1 MKLQL
6 ENQLFVVGIA
16 ILAENLQLL
25 ETFFSHLPKQL
36 NIAFIIVVQNQSANF
51 PSQLVQLLEGKTSL
65 TVHKIEDGMKINPWT
80 VYIVPEGKY
89 LHLKTQTLHLLD
101 LPLESDTPINY
112 FFNSLAQE
120 WGKHALAILISGNDN
135 DGQEGLTAIRDAHG
149 VALVKSPETD
159 QFTSMSTKAIF
170 SELIEEIF
178 SPVELA
184 QLIYHIVE
192 WEENPLL
199 SREDRESPLIPSEEL
214 QEILSILYKL
224 KEVDFSYY
232 KTSTITRRI
241 IHRCSLLRSGK
252 LENYIHYLKNSE
264 EEQKILYQ
272 DLLIGATSFFRDPPA
287 WEYLRT
293 EILPELVK
301 KAQQEE
307 KQLRIW
313 VSACATGE
321 EAYSMAILLNEAIR
335 ETGKSLN
342 VKIFATDIDTNA
354 LETAARGIY
363 PESIAKY
370 ISQEY
375 LERYF
380 NHEVGSYQV
389 KRSLREMLIFAPHD
403 LTKNPG
409 FSRMNLV
416 SCRNVLI
423 YMQPELQQRVL
434 RLLHFSLS
442 SQGVLLLGNTE
453 SVRELEEEF
462 IALKSCLK
470 VYRKRRDVQLSLTH
484 LAQKAVTLPTIYY
497 SIQTK
502 LNRSRLDKMLTEVF
516 QVGFGERKITALLVN
531 VDNRLLNVFY
541 NEADLL
547 QIPIG
552 EANLEI
558 TDIILPELK
567 LPLDTALHRAKRDK
581 LTVLYTGIKLY
592 RNDREENITLRVGY
606 NSNAPSLEE
615 YLIVFLEIETP
626 PTLSLLNDRQ
636 KKVYEVAPEVAQQII
651 ELEYELQQTRE
662 NLQAA
667 VEELETINE
676 EQQATNEELLASN
689 EELQSTNE
697 ELQSTN
703 EELFTINSQYQAKIE
718 ELTHL
723 SEDIDNLLRS
733 IDIGVVFLDK
743 NLKIRKFTPP
753 ATQAINIRGTDI
765 NRPIYHFT
773 HNLDCPDFIPI
784 IQQALNN
791 QKLIEREVTLSA
803 TGENLLLRIHPYIRE
818 DDINDGI
825 VITLVN
831 INELQKTKTQL
842 THTNNVLESLY
853 ESSPAGLFLLD
864 QELRFLRINS
874 IFAEIN
880 NLNVSENIGKT
891 FSEVLPY
898 LAYQL
903 NPLFHKILETGE
915 IIKNIEI
922 NAPHPTNLET
932 VAWWLSSYYPVDL
945 ENGQKGIGGVITEI
959 TQLKQIQEQLLES
972 QKLAEAANK
981 TKSDFFKQMTHELR
995 TPLNIILGFTQLLAH
1010 GDNLDDHQREQLDL
1024 IYKSGNNLLE
1034 LVEEVLDFSKLEA
1047 NRIELK
1053 LSLFD
1058 FQTFITELIEMFRPS
1073 AENKGLNL
1081 LLELDER
1088 VPQYIYGDRQ
1098 KLRQVLINFLSNA
1111 IKFTD
1116 VGHVKLSVRVAQISE
1131 SNDTENDAE
1140 VNSVDLTTNLEFEI
1154 EDTGKGMTQQDLEKI
1169 FEAFV
1174 QGTAGRYSQTGTGLG
1189 LSISQGFVELMGGDI
1204 QIQSNPASGTTFSFS
1219 IMVNY
1224 AADATHAK
1232 LPVVQQILGLAPEQP
1247 EYRILVVD
1255 DLQENRKLLLMMLRP
1270 LGFRVF
1276 EAANGEEAIYQ
1287 WEQHQPQLICMDLR
1301 MPGMNGFEA
1310 IEQIKFTSEGQD
1322 TMIIALSA
1330 SGAFSDDQ
1338 HSFLEANCCNI
1349 LSKPVEEDVLL
1360 KSIAECIGVKYIYS
1374 SCNITPTP
1382 ATDTSEISNLSKDT
1396 LSDMSMS
1403 SEFRSRLHTAAL
1415 SCSSE
1420 EVLSLLEQIPEEHQQ
1435 LTDAL
1440 MELADEFR
1448 FDLIAELMEEE

>member
-16 ILAENLQLL
+16 IFAENIQLL

-36 NIAFIIVVQNQSANF
+36 NIAFIIVVQNQSTNF

-65 TVHKIEDGMKINPWT
+65 TVHTIEDGMKMNPWT
-80 VYIVPEGKY
+80 IYIVPEGKY
-89 LHLKTQTLHLLD
+89 LQLETQTLNLLD
-101 LPLESDTPINY
+101 LLLKSDTPINY
-112 FFNSLAQE
+112 FFKSLAQE
-120 WGKHALAILISGNDN
+120 WGKHALAILIPGSSS
-135 DGQEGLTAIRDAHG
+135 DGQEGLAAIRDANG

-159 QFTSMSTKAIF
+159 QFTSMSTNAI
-170 SELIEEIF
+170 SPELIEEIL

-192 WEENPLL
+192 WEENPLF
-199 SREDRESPLIPSEEL
+199 SRDDRESPLIPSEEL
-214 QEILSILYKL
+214 QEILSILYKY

-241 IHRCSLLRSGK
+241 IHRCTLVRSGK

-301 KAQQEE
+301 KVQQEE

-313 VSACATGE
+313 VCACATGE

-380 NHEVGSYQV
+380 HHEVGSYQV

-442 SQGVLLLGNTE
+442 SQGILFLGNTE

-462 IALKSCLK
+462 IVLKSCFK

-484 LAQKAVTLPTIYY
+484 LAPKAVTMPTIYY

-581 LTVLYTGIKLY
+581 LTVLYTGIKFY

-606 NSNAPSLEE
+606 NCNAPSLEE

-626 PTLSLLNDRQ
+626 PTVSLLNDRQ
-636 KKVYEVAPEVAQQII
+636 KKVYEVAPEVAQQIT

-773 HNLDCPDFIPI
+773 HNLDCPDFIAI
-784 IQQALNN
+784 IQQALSN

-831 INELQKTKTQL
+831 INELQKTKTLL
-842 THTNNVLESLY
+842 TRTNNVLESLY

-864 QELRFLRINS
+864 QELRFLRINP

-880 NLNVSENIGKT
+880 NLNVSENIGKI

-898 LAYQL
+898 LADQL
-903 NPLFHKILETGE
+903 NPLFHEILETGE
-915 IIKNIEI
+915 IIRNIEI
-922 NAPHPTNLET
+922 NAPHPTNIET
-932 VAWWLSSYYPVDL
+932 VGWWLSSYYPVEL
-945 ENGQKGIGGVITEI
+945 ENGKQGIGGVITEI
-959 TQLKQIQEQLLES
+959 TQLKQTQQQLLES

-995 TPLNIILGFTQLLAH
+995 TPLNVILGFTQLLAH
-1010 GDNLDDHQREQLDL
+1010 GDNLDRQQREQLDL

-1047 NRIELK
+1047 NRMELK

-1058 FQTFITELIEMFRPS
+1058 FKAFITELREMFRPS
-1073 AENKGLNL
+1073 AEKKGFNL

-1131 SNDTENDAE
+1131 INDTE
-1140 VNSVDLTTNLEFEI
+1140 VNPVDLTNNLEFEI
-1154 EDTGKGMTQQDLEKI
+1154 EDTGKGITQQELEKI

-1174 QGTAGRYSQTGTGLG
+1174 QGKAGRYSQTGTGLG
-1189 LSISQGFVELMGGDI
+1189 LSISQGFVQLMGGDI
-1204 QIQSNPASGTTFSFS
+1204 HVQSCLGSGTTFSFS
-1219 IMVNY
+1219 IIVNY
-1224 AADATHAK
+1224 AADTTHTK
-1232 LPVVQQILGLAPEQP
+1232 LPIVQQILGLAPEQP

-1255 DLQENRKLLLMMLRP
+1255 DIEENRKLLLMMLRP
-1270 LGFRVF
+1270 LGFRIL
-1276 EAANGEEAIYQ
+1276 EAANGEEALHQ

-1310 IEQIKFTSEGQD
+1310 IEQIKSTPEGQN

-1330 SGAFSDDQ
+1330 SGAFSDEQ
-1338 HSFLEANCCNI
+1338 HSFLEDNCCHI

-1360 KSIAECIGVKYIYS
+1360 NSIAECIGVKYIYS
-1374 SCNITPTP
+1374 SCHITPAP
-1382 ATDTSEISNLSKDT
+1382 DTDASAVSNLSKDI
-1396 LSDMSMS
+1396 LSDMSLS
-1403 SEFRSRLHTAAL
+1403 SEFRSQLQMAAL

-1420 EVLSLLEQIPEEHQQ
+1420 EVISLLEQIPDEHQQ